1 MFEFEQIVRLDRIV
15 AYASDD
21 GVTKSYYIQSSTDGS
36 SWSDVFPEKVTTASC
51 EISSF
56 RFEEIE
62 TRYIRFEDIDTS
74 PDNNPSFTEV
84 RFFGDSESLDL
95 PTPSAACPTAEGDAS
110 PVPSISVV
118 LWVNRVDGYNW
129 PLGSEVTLTIDD
141 PSNGPGTDYSDTQ
154 IADVA
159 EWDPDSS
166 YFRFELGDAWS
177 IQAGQIISLTD
188 AAVTK
193 TLTIPNLA
201 LTAVDPEADT
211 VFGTASANGELEVLL
226 EDEPGEYRKA
236 RQVIADAFGNWVVDF
251 SIPGDEDW
259 EQNTRD
265 VRPGDRVFVEEC
277 DEDGD
282 CAMNAWPDQEA
293 SQFSPG
299 TAPFREAGPLVPELT
314 TYIPTPLDVS
324 TEPAVVGTNLFLAAL
339 MMLPFAVAAE
349 VFTRTLSQHELGLRR
364 RFRALEWI
372 GGLQA
377 RLGKGMGTRLGGR
390 PTLVDVARL
399 AGVMVF
405 YGAVFSLLD
414 RTWNPFSVKGLILF
428 GSMTFAY
435 GLVGIADD
443 IVQWRVIR
451 RWGMDAE
458 LSVRPTSVFLAVI
471 STGTSRLLGL
481 APGLMFGTPEALRT
495 NEEQFSS
502 SQRSRLLKSSAL
514 TFTVIGLGVWLPT
527 LATALVS
534 RLSAPEALHNLAGG
548 LEALLL
554 VIFAVALE
562 NLFVQLLGLPG
573 GFGQALKRRNRW
585 AWLAALVGVTFL
597 FYHTLINPRG
607 ELAEALEQANV
618 RLFLIISTLFV
629 LVAFGLRLY
638 FAWQRRRGNP
648 VVDARV
654 ESTYVGQASAEFAQ
668 AEGPAPPS
676 IGPQATATSEPAVA
690 KLRWPAGGARANLTR
705 IGIGLGV
712 LLVGSA
718 ALAVLGY
725 LQANRAPRLQVETP
739 VGTEPSIEV
748 QAPPF
753 ESPPTPAPEPTRTSV
768 PTSTPKPFAAM
779 PPVPSVAACFYSTE
793 AGMACMGPNGWQT
806 FEGGEIALGANQL
819 NAMEVCPDG
828 RALFFTD
835 RLYAFDGLEWHDY
848 GRGDFY
854 SVVDIDCSQG
864 DEIWV
869 AGYNG
874 AAQYVGTGWM
884 EFPLEQ
890 ILGTQD
896 PQEYPRA
903 LVADAQGGVWVALS
917 NTLAHYDG
925 SEWTLYREGQGLNKK
940 YYFIELGLDSRLRP
954 WALHSSGLVDL
965 DGGIWRTL
973 NFPISITAYDMA
985 LDPLDRVWVGTNN
998 GLRVYE
1004 NGQWRSFDVRRGDK
1018 SAEAVNLVAVDGQ
1031 ARVWIG
1037 TPWGVNVMD
1046 GTQWTTYYM
1055 HTSEL
1060 PDNDVDMLMV
1070 LGDGPPLA
1078 APLEKEPGQISGRVL
1093 ENGVAVPG
1101 TTVEVCVEYLGMFFS
1116 GATPCADQ
1124 PFKAT
1129 TTTDDKGFF
1138 TLPDLPT
1145 GHYYIA
1151 VRSPNGEWKVLST
1164 TTILGDVELPSF
1176 GGTDVLV
1183 SPGQTT
1189 TLEDIEL
1196 ADSD

>member
-1 MFEFEQIVRLDRIV
+1 
-15 AYASDD
+15 
-21 GVTKSYYIQSSTDGS
+21 
-36 SWSDVFPEKVTTASC
+36 
-51 EISSF
+51 
-56 RFEEIE
+56 
-62 TRYIRFEDIDTS
+62 
-74 PDNNPSFTEV
+74 
-84 RFFGDSESLDL
+84 
-95 PTPSAACPTAEGDAS
+95 
-110 PVPSISVV
+110 
-118 LWVNRVDGYNW
+118 
-129 PLGSEVTLTIDD
+129 
-141 PSNGPGTDYSDTQ
+141 
-154 IADVA
+154 
-159 EWDPDSS
+159 
-166 YFRFELGDAWS
+166 
-177 IQAGQIISLTD
+177 
-188 AAVTK
+188 
-193 TLTIPNLA
+193 
-201 LTAVDPEADT
+201 
-211 VFGTASANGELEVLL
+211 
-226 EDEPGEYRKA
+226 
-236 RQVIADAFGNWVVDF
+236 
-251 SIPGDEDW
+251 
-259 EQNTRD
+259 
-265 VRPGDRVFVEEC
+265 
-277 DEDGD
+277 
-282 CAMNAWPDQEA
+282 
-293 SQFSPG
+293 
-299 TAPFREAGPLVPELT
+299 
-314 TYIPTPLDVS
+314 
-324 TEPAVVGTNLFLAAL
+324 
-339 MMLPFAVAAE
+339 
-349 VFTRTLSQHELGLRR
+349 
-364 RFRALEWI
+364 
-372 GGLQA
+372 
-377 RLGKGMGTRLGGR
+377 
-390 PTLVDVARL
+390 
-399 AGVMVF
+399 
-405 YGAVFSLLD
+405 
-414 RTWNPFSVKGLILF
+414 
-428 GSMTFAY
+428 
-435 GLVGIADD
+435 
-443 IVQWRVIR
+443 
-451 RWGMDAE
+451 
-458 LSVRPTSVFLAVI
+458 
-471 STGTSRLLGL
+471 
-481 APGLMFGTPEALRT
+481 
-495 NEEQFSS
+495 
-502 SQRSRLLKSSAL
+502 
-514 TFTVIGLGVWLPT
+514 
-527 LATALVS
+527 
-534 RLSAPEALHNLAGG
+534 
-548 LEALLL
+548 
-554 VIFAVALE
+554 
-562 NLFVQLLGLPG
+562 
-573 GFGQALKRRNRW
+573 
-585 AWLAALVGVTFL
+585 
-597 FYHTLINPRG
+597 
-607 ELAEALEQANV
+607 
-618 RLFLIISTLFV
+618 
-629 LVAFGLRLY
+629 
-638 FAWQRRRGNP
+638 
-648 VVDARV
+648 
-654 ESTYVGQASAEFAQ
+654 
-668 AEGPAPPS
+668 
-676 IGPQATATSEPAVA
+676 
-690 KLRWPAGGARANLTR
+690 
-705 IGIGLGV
+705 
-712 LLVGSA
+712 
-718 ALAVLGY
+718 
-725 LQANRAPRLQVETP
+725 
-739 VGTEPSIEV
+739 
-748 QAPPF
+748 
-753 ESPPTPAPEPTRTSV
+753 
-768 PTSTPKPFAAM
+768 
-779 PPVPSVAACFYSTE
+779 
-793 AGMACMGPNGWQT
+793 MGPNGWQT

-1145 GHYYIA
+1145 GHYYVA

-1164 TTILGDVELPSF
+1164 TTILGDVELPSL

-1189 TLEDIEL
+1189 TLQDIEL